1 MGGAAAIAHRA
12 VAFELYMLI
21 IVARAL
27 DNVRPISRRR
37 IMKHYPDTYQQN
49 DFVFFLHIPKTAGT
63 SVTNA
68 LKAAFPEKR
77 TLTPYQMNNVR
88 KHPQE
93 IYLRAELL
101 YGHFTHEVYGRR
113 LPKQP
118 DFILTFLRQPLDH
131 FISTFFHLKIDPT
144 FAYTTRLTDDKARAE
159 AFHAELKDMDIEAFL
174 DHPDSRLFDNFQT
187 RYLVKG
193 LTSDYSGYPDEQL
206 LPIAQRL
213 LLDLPFFGLTER
225 FDDSLSLLASTLG
238 NTVDLKSSRSNRSR
252 NKPRNYSP
260 NPEVV
265 QAIERRTRAD
275 NALYALAGQAFDARL
290 KASQARADNLA
301 DSA

>member
-1 MGGAAAIAHRA
+1 MGGPATIVHGA

-27 DNVRPISRRR
+27 DNARPISRRR

-68 LKAAFPEKR
+68 LKAAFPEER

-101 YGHFTHEVYGRR
+101 YGHFTHDVYGRR

-118 DFILTFLRQPLDH
+118 DFILTFLRQPS
-131 FISTFFHLKIDPT
+131 STSSP
-144 FAYTTRLTDDKARAE
+144 
-159 AFHAELKDMDIEAFL
+159 
-174 DHPDSRLFDNFQT
+174 
-187 RYLVKG
+187 
-193 LTSDYSGYPDEQL
+193 
-206 LPIAQRL
+206 
-213 LLDLPFFGLTER
+213 PFFT
-225 FDDSLSLLASTLG
+225 
-238 NTVDLKSSRSNRSR
+238 
-252 NKPRNYSP
+252 
-260 NPEVV
+260 
-265 QAIERRTRAD
+265 
-275 NALYALAGQAFDARL
+275 
-290 KASQARADNLA
+290 
-301 DSA
+301 